1 MALVLH
7 MFYVYDIVYKNHISD
22 HSIPYIRLVAYVY
35 MTAQLT
41 TYLYGHLSIGRS
53 GLQPLTGR
61 CRRSH

>member
-35 MTAQLT
+35 MTA
-41 TYLYGHLSIGRS
+41 
-53 GLQPLTGR
+53 
-61 CRRSH
+61 